1 MGHFDERRERVRSI
15 PIPDYVEKVIVPEMP
30 WYFSDYTVD
39 FEVRPVIK
47 CPLHGEDTP
56 SFRWYSDTNTFY
68 CFGCGKGGDI
78 VSLDIEFRG
87 QSGEKITLADSLDFL
102 ESVFAIDGEVAK
114 SPVKNTAKIASKS
127 KVARL
132 NEQSNIELLKFSRV
146 YGEIDK
152 AVIKSDLPF
161 EVRVTLYKCLDDAG
175 RLVKDNLV
183 SATDALEYIREVYRE
198 LSDGRG
204 E

>member
-1 MGHFDERRERVRSI
+1 M
-15 PIPDYVEKVIVPEMP
+15 
-30 WYFSDYTVD
+30 
-39 FEVRPVIK
+39 
-47 CPLHGEDTP
+47 
-56 SFRWYSDTNTFY
+56 
-68 CFGCGKGGDI
+68 
-78 VSLDIEFRG
+78 
-87 QSGEKITLADSLDFL
+87 
-102 ESVFAIDGEVAK
+102 ESVFSIDGEVAK